1 MPQTKKPESQKKTT
15 KSTKTGKK
23 VTSKS
28 TQCGGSMPGLL
39 DYKNSIL
46 SSTPSLAT
54 TNPTNGSYS
63 LANTSIS
70 AMPLMTKMVTFG
82 QVSSKP
88 VPYNFSSVQ
97 TGGGCGCMS
106 ETVKGGAKKKKV
118 NRQNKK

>member
-15 KSTKTGKK
+15 KSTKTGKR

-28 TQCGGSMPGLL
+28 TQCGGMPGLL

-46 SSTPSLAT
+46 SSTPIFVA
-54 TNPTNGSYS
+54 NPTNGSYS

-70 AMPLMTKMVTFG
+70 AMPLMTKTVTFG

-88 VPYNFSSVQ
+88 APYNFSSVQ
-97 TGGGCGCMS
+97 TGGCGCMS